1 MNEFRPFEDKLAGL
15 IASLSPT
22 ARRKMTVEIAKELR
36 ASQQRRIKR
45 QQAPDGTPY
54 AARKR
59 QPVKGKKGRVKR
71 EMFAKLRTNR
81 FMKAKGTNEAAFVEF
96 TGKVQRMARV
106 HQEGLRDRPNQYSEL
121 TQYEARPLLGLSK
134 DEQDD
139 INSNVIH
146 YLVKMLFSNA

>member
-1 MNEFRPFEDKLAGL
+1 MSELTALQERLAGL

-22 ARRKMTVEIAKELR
+22 ARRQMAAEIAKKLR
-36 ASQQRRIKR
+36 TSQQQRIKR

-59 QPVKGKKGRVKR
+59 QPVRSKKGRIKR

-81 FMKAKGTNEAAFVEF
+81 FMKAKGSDSVAVVEF

-106 HQEGLRDRPNQYSEL
+106 HQYGLKDRPNRNSRDVQYD
-121 TQYEARPLLGLSK
+121 ARPLFGFTRD
-134 DEQDD
+134 DEQM
-139 INSNVIH
+139 IEEVIIKH
-146 YLVKMLFSNA
+146 LSQ